1 MKKMVIVESPAKART
16 IGKYLGADYKV
27 LASQGHVRDL
37 PTRALGVEINNGFK
51 PAYRVIAGREKIVAA
66 LRKEAERADAIY
78 LAADP
83 DREGEAICYHLAAL
97 LDGSTGKP
105 VHRVLFNEITRA
117 AILEAF
123 QHPSQIDS
131 NKVEAQQARRILD
144 RLVGYKVSPL
154 LWKSVRK
161 GLSAGR
167 VQTVAVR
174 MIVERERE
182 IRAFVP
188 EEYWEFRARL
198 AAKQPPP
205 FEAKA
210 VRYQGVKFQVPNQEM
225 ADRILAEL
233 QGVPFTVA
241 SVEKK
246 ERKRRPVPPFTTS
259 KLQQEAVRRLG
270 FTVKKTM
277 SVAQRLYEGVQVGE
291 EGAVGLI
298 TYMRTDSTRVSD
310 VALQDA
316 RAYIASRFGDEYL
329 PLRPVRYQS
338 RQGAQDAHEAI
349 RPTSVARDP
358 ESVKPYLDRDEF
370 KLYSLIWNRF
380 VASQMNPAK
389 FDQTEILVKAGEVEF
404 KAVGS
409 ILRFDGFLRV
419 YRSDEGEN
427 PEGESGE
434 EGVLPEVEPGEVLR
448 LEELLRDQK
457 FTQPPPRFNEAS
469 LVKALEEK
477 GIGRPSTYQQIL
489 ANIQNRQYVVRDEG
503 RFHPTAL
510 GEVVNDLLV
519 ASFGEIFDYDFTA
532 GLEKELDR
540 IEEGSEKWV
549 DTLTRFYNGFKARL
563 QAAEAAFRQ
572 RRKVEVPTDEECP
585 RCGRPMVIRWGQFG
599 EFLGCSGYPD
609 CTERRRLV
617 KSGGKVV
624 PQADAV
630 LDQKCPKCGSR
641 LARKHG
647 RYGEF
652 VGCTNRQCRYIH
664 RETTGV
670 RCPDCGQGELEEKR
684 TRRRRVFYGCNR
696 YPECR
701 FVLWQKPVPSP
712 CPQCGHPYVL
722 EKTTKREGTVRTCPG
737 QGCGYREAVAT
748 ETSAGTPGA
757 EPAIR
762 G

>member
-16 IGKYLGADYKV
+16 IGKYLGAEYKV

-51 PAYRVIAGREKIVAA
+51 PAYRIIAGREKIVAA

-97 LDGSTGKP
+97 LDGSSGKQI
-105 VHRVLFNEITRA
+105 HRVLFNEITRA

-123 QHPSQIDS
+123 QHPSEIDS

-198 AAKQPPP
+198 QAAAPPP

-210 VRYQGVKFQVPNQEM
+210 VRYRGAKFHVPNQET

-233 QGVPFTVA
+233 QGVPFVVA

-277 SVAQRLYEGVQVGE
+277 SVAQRLYEGVEVGE

-298 TYMRTDSTRVSD
+298 TYMRTDSTRVSEQ
-310 VALQDA
+310 ALEEV
-316 RAYIASRFGDEYL
+316 RAYIGSHFGEEYL
-329 PLRPVRYQS
+329 PGKAVRYQS

-349 RPTSVARDP
+349 RPTSVMRDP
-358 ESVKPYLDRDEF
+358 ESVKPFLDRDEF

-380 VASQMNPAK
+380 VASQMNPAR
-389 FDQTEILVKAGEVEF
+389 FDQTEILVKAAEVEF

-409 ILRFDGFLRV
+409 ILRFDGFLRI
-419 YRSDEGEN
+419 YRSDEGEE
-427 PEGESGE
+427 PAEGESETDGA
-434 EGVLPEVEPGEVLR
+434 LPEVEPGQVLR

-489 ANIQNRQYVVRDEG
+489 ANIQNRQYVVREEG

-540 IEEGSEKWV
+540 IEEGKEKWV
-549 DTLTRFYNGFKARL
+549 DTLTRFYAGFKAKL
-563 QAAEAAFRQ
+563 QAAEASLRE
-572 RRKVEVPTDEECP
+572 RRRVELPSGEKCP
-585 RCGRPMVIRWGQFG
+585 RCGRPMVVRWGQFG
-599 EFLGCSGYPD
+599 EFLGCSGYPQ
-609 CTERRRLV
+609 CTERQRLI
-617 KSGGKVV
+617 KSGGKTVAHSDVV
-624 PQADAV
+624 
-630 LDQKCPKCGSR
+630 LERSCPKCGSP

-652 VGCTNRQCRYIH
+652 VGCTNRQCRYVH

-670 RCPDCGQGELEEKR
+670 RCPECGQGELEEKR
-684 TRRRRVFYGCNR
+684 TRRRRIFYGCNR

-701 FVLWQKPVPSP
+701 FVLWSKPLPVP
-712 CPQCGHPYVL
+712 CPHCDHPYLV
-722 EKTTKREGTVRTCPG
+722 EKTTKREGTVRTCPN
-737 QGCGYREAVAT
+737 QDCGYREVVAP
-748 ETSAGTPGA
+748 EVAGAAGA
-757 EPAIR
+757 QPAIR
-762 G
+762 R